1 MYSVVG
7 CSLSVDVNDLRLLD
21 GTVEFNHVLTDFL
34 LVNLSISDRG
44 ALKSLTIIVDSS
56 VSSCIL

>member
-7 CSLSVDVNDLRLLD
+7 CSLSVGINDLRLLD
-21 GTVEFNHVLTDFL
+21 GTVEFNYVLTDFL

-44 ALKSLTIIVDSS
+44 SLKSLTIIVDSS
-56 VSSCIL
+56 FFSCIL

>member
-7 CSLSVDVNDLRLLD
+7 CNLSVDVNDLRLLD
-21 GTVEFNHVLTDFL
+21 GTVEFNYVLTDFP

-56 VSSCIL
+56 FFFCIL